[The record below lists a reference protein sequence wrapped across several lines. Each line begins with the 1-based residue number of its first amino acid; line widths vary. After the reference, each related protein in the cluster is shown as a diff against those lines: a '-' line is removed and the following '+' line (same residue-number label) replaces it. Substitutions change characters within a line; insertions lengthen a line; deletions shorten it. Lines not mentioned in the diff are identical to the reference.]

1 MRRDD
6 KRRHAHSLLRGGCDG
21 LRFLLLPFDG
31 RFSFLR
37 FALLHAS
44 VLLLIH
50 TEAALSL
57 FRM

>member
-1 MRRDD
+1 
-6 KRRHAHSLLRGGCDG
+6 LLRGGCDG